1 MHASLCHNSLD
12 SLIISNVSVQ
22 GWVGDGAYKSGKSAY
37 AKHVEGYQFSA
48 LGVREDIC
56 NRRKSHPVAERVDS
70 NGCRQVAST
79 QEDECGIG
87 AKSWACEQE
96 LEGHLQA
103 GQLKLANWHTPAAA
117 ERKCVSKA
125 SKFGPFKHGHRI
137 PLSLQVDAGDGRLVC
152 QAAAAH

>member
-22 GWVGDGAYKSGKSAY
+22 GWVGDR
-37 AKHVEGYQFSA
+37 
-48 LGVREDIC
+48 GVQGRQIRRCRACRRQSIFCYGVGEDIR

-70 NGCRQVAST
+70 NGRRQVASA
-79 QEDECGIG
+79 QEDKCGIG

-103 GQLKLANWHTPAAA
+103 GQPVLANWHSCAAA
-117 ERKCVSKA
+117 EKCMSKA
-125 SKFGPFKHGHRI
+125 SGLGHCKHGVGVI
-137 PLSLQVDAGDGRLVC
+137 FL
-152 QAAAAH
+152 